1 MRNSDGKI
9 LKRKFGHA
17 VGLSGVYRRRTASAI
32 TPAAAAFGGGG
43 KGWDFEPSYEIQ
55 LISRQVLYG
64 PRVRVIVKVR
74 IMV

>member
-1 MRNSDGKI
+1 M
-9 LKRKFGHA
+9 A
-17 VGLSGVYRRRTASAI
+17 T

-43 KGWDFEPSYEIQ
+43 QAWDLEPSELHYEIQ
-55 LISRQVLYG
+55 LVSRQVLYG

>member
-43 KGWDFEPSYEIQ
+43 QGWDFEPSELRYEIQ

-64 PRVRVIVKVR
+64 PRVLGL
-74 IMV
+74 